1 MLADRVMRRVVG
13 AERAANMRKLFARVL
28 SAVTPGDC
36 WSADVMATIPDV
48 EGVKRGALP
57 ELPIDSGPGA
67 A

>member
-1 MLADRVMRRVVG
+1 L
-13 AERAANMRKLFARVL
+13 VL
-28 SAVTPGDC
+28 SAITPGDC